1 MKEIL
6 TRAREILTPEGAWI
20 QNYPAMDSR
29 GNSRDPE
36 DRRASS
42 WCLVG
47 ALERAAYDSSD
58 SDPECTMLE
67 CAMLECATF
76 ALQAALG
83 RDALAAWNDAP
94 GRTREEVLHLLD
106 RAIAA

>member
-6 TRAREILTPEGAWI
+6 TKARDILTPEGAWI
-20 QNYPAMDSR
+20 QFYPALDVR

-36 DRRASS
+36 DRRASC

-58 SDPECTMLE
+58 PESDPEG
-67 CAMLECATF
+67 AMF

-94 GRTREEVLHLLD
+94 SRTHEEVLQLLD

>member
-6 TRAREILTPEGAWI
+6 TRARELLAHEGAWA
-20 QNYPAMDSR
+20 QGDFARDAH
-29 GNSRDPE
+29 GNSCDANVA
-36 DRRASS
+36 RAAS

-58 SDPECTMLE
+58 PEGAMLE
-67 CAMLECATF
+67 CAMF
-76 ALQAALG
+76 
-83 RDALAAWNDAP
+83 ALAAAIGLDTLGVWNDAP

-106 RAIAA
+106 RVAWATT

>member
-6 TRAREILTPEGAWI
+6 TKARDILTPEGAWI
-20 QNYPAMDSR
+20 QFYPALDVR

-36 DRRASS
+36 DRRARC

-58 SDPECTMLE
+58 PEGAMLE
-67 CAMLECATF
+67 CAMF

-94 GRTREEVLHLLD
+94 SRTHEEVLQLLD